1 MDKVAH
7 LGTTG

>member
-7 LGTTG
+7 MLN

>member
-7 LGTTG
+7 FGITG